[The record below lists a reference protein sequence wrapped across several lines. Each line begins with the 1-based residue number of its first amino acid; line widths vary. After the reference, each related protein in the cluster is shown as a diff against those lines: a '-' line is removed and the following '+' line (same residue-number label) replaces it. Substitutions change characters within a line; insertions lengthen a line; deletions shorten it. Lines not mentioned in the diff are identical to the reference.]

1 MQTIYFDMDGTIAD
15 LYGVENWLKSLRAE
29 RVEPYARAKPLMD
42 SKLIEN
48 IKENYN
54 LKVLTWT
61 AKNST
66 KKYHEQVATTKEE
79 WIKKHFSNLFSEV
92 IVLPYGTNKANY
104 LAKGDILI
112 DDDYNNLKECRKK
125 NKRAILPKTFINRVM
140 KGKAI

>member
-15 LYGVENWLKSLRAE
+15 LYGVENWLENLRTE
-29 RVEPYARAKPLMD
+29 KVEPYAKAKPLMD
-42 SKLIEN
+42 SELIEN

-66 KKYHEQVATTKEE
+66 EQYHQQVATIKRK
-79 WIKKHFSNLFSEV
+79 WIEKHFSNLFSDI
-92 IVLPYGTNKANY
+92 IVLPYGTNKADF

-112 DDDYNNLKECRKK
+112 DDDYNNLKACRNK
-125 NKRAILPKTFINRVM
+125 NKRAILPKTFVNRVL

>member
-15 LYGVENWLKSLRAE
+15 LYGVENWLKSLRTE
-29 RVEPYARAKPLMD
+29 KVEPYAKAKPLMD
-42 SKLIEN
+42 SELIEN

-66 KKYHEQVATTKEE
+66 KKYHERVATTKRE
-79 WIKKHFSNLFSEV
+79 WIEKHFNNLFSEI

-104 LAKGDILI
+104 LSKGDVLI
-112 DDDYNNLKECRKK
+112 DDDHRNLKDCRNR
-125 NKRAILPKTFINRVM
+125 NKRAILPKTFINRAM